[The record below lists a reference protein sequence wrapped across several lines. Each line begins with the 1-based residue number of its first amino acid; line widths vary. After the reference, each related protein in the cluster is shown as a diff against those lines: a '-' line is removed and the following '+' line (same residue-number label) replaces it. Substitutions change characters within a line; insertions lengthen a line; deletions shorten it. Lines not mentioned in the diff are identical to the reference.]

1 MVIKQD
7 YICHLMYIVPLIV
20 ALECAYKVV
29 RLEYPKTH
37 SELEVTMKVPV
48 EPSGPW

>member
-1 MVIKQD
+1 MYSLIKLKTPHSLMVIKQD

-29 RLEYPKTH
+29 MLE
-37 SELEVTMKVPV
+37 
-48 EPSGPW
+48 